1 MSDTMSF
8 NSASTVFV
16 FNVNPPDSSAKGRG
30 GATVIETRPGVTV
43 QPPTVQ
49 PPTEEH
55 VTKLEEPTQKQNR
68 IQELLTHVPGSALET
83 IAPPPDAASFK
94 GEEASVPKEGLPK
107 PPCTTEQPV
116 PANLV
121 GKADPLALQVGF
133 NGEIPRWKPGSV
145 INYAV
150 YANGFPSAGDAQHA
164 AEQLCRAANEWNS
177 RNIGVTFEWVAKLED
192 ACFVLSY
199 GGTNGSLLAVA
210 FFPNGNDLNN
220 VQVFQGAF
228 TTAWR
233 PHMWEVFTHELGHVL
248 GLRHEFAVEKEGG
261 AVQWGPKDEY
271 SVMNYRAEPPKI
283 TAHDEN
289 CTKEFYKVP
298 TGSWIGGMQVKDW
311 IPDN

>member
-1 MSDTMSF
+1 M
-8 NSASTVFV
+8 
-16 FNVNPPDSSAKGRG
+16 
-30 GATVIETRPGVTV
+30 IETRPGVT
-43 QPPTVQ
+43 QE

-55 VTKLEEPTQKQNR
+55 VTKIEEPTQKQNR

-83 IAPPPDAASFK
+83 IAPPPDAESFK
-94 GEEASVPKEGLPK
+94 GEEAPVPEDGLPK

-116 PANLV
+116 PVNLE
-121 GKADPLALQVGF
+121 GRADPLALQVGF
-133 NGEIPRWKPGSV
+133 NGDIPRWRPGSV
-145 INYAV
+145 LNYAT
-150 YANGFPSAGDAQHA
+150 YANGYPNPGQAQYA

-177 RNIGVTFEWVAKLED
+177 KNIGVTFRWVANLED

-199 GGTNGSLLAVA
+199 GGNYGNTLAMA

-220 VQVFQGAF
+220 VTVFEKAF
-228 TTAWR
+228 SQEWE

-271 SVMNYRAEPPKI
+271 SVMNYRPEPPKI
-283 TAHDEN
+283 TAHDIN
-289 CTKEFYKVP
+289 GTRQFYQAP
-298 TGSWIGGMQVKDW
+298 TGSLIGSMQVKDW